1 MSLVAATQAIQHR
14 NMAMQLIQ
22 FRPDSLCLWLL
33 SGLLVVCCW
42 HEAATATGFTRDEGL
57 QLGERLYR
65 EGIRADGKPVQ
76 ALIAGDIF
84 VDGRMFTCVNC
95 HQRSGLG
102 SVEGSIVTWPI
113 TGKELFVPRRRTGAW
128 NPAVEGHG
136 PGAGERWSLPPQN
149 RAADARP
156 AYTAETLARAIRTGV
171 AADGRVLSHA
181 MPRYELEDREME
193 LLIRYLKDLSVNND
207 PGVDGQTLRF
217 ATVVTDGV
225 SAADREAM
233 LSVLQAHIDARNT
246 QTRPH
251 LRRVSQGPFYK
262 TEQYG
267 SYRKLA
273 LDVWELTGPADIWRE
288 QLESYY
294 RSRPV
299 FALLGGIGG
308 TGGWAPIHAF
318 CEDNEIPSIFPVT
331 DQPVVSESDWYTLYF
346 SKGLYQEGETAARF
360 LQASGKVGPD
370 TRIIQVYRQGGK
382 GETLAQGFQDAWSEY
397 GGRTPEN
404 RQPEENGSLPA
415 SWWQGPDAEAASV
428 LLLWLAPEDLA
439 AALRSQVMNQGGETI
454 LFASGGLLEG
464 KLDRI
469 PARIRNIFYMTYP
482 ESLPGENKH
491 RLMALQRWLKVRGIP
506 ATNLAIQ
513 SKMYFLGWM
522 LADAMKYMR
531 GEFYRDYF
539 MESFDMMT
547 DQDAAIAVF
556 PRLSFG
562 PGQRYASKGCYI
574 VQFGGDGGQ
583 ELVKVSDWVIN

>member
-1 MSLVAATQAIQHR
+1 
-14 NMAMQLIQ
+14 MQLKLL
-22 FRPDSLCLWLL
+22 RRGSLYSWLFCGL
-33 SGLLVVCCW
+33 SAASCWNIVVM
-42 HEAATATGFTRDEGL
+42 AAGFQGDEGL
-57 QLGERLYR
+57 QFGERLYR

-76 ALIAGDIF
+76 AVIAGDIS
-84 VDGRMFTCVNC
+84 VDGRMFSCINC

-102 SVEGSIVTWPI
+102 SVEGSIVAWPI
-113 TGKELFVPRRRTGAW
+113 AGKELFIPRRRTGAW
-128 NPAVEGHG
+128 SPAAEGHG
-136 PGAGERWSLPPQN
+136 PGTAERWSLPPQN

-156 AYTAETLARAIRTGV
+156 AYTAETLARVIRTGV

-181 MPRYELEDREME
+181 MPRYELEDGEME
-193 LLIRYLKDLSVNND
+193 LLINYLKSLSVKNA

-217 ATVVTDGV
+217 ATVVTDDV

-251 LRRVSQGPFYK
+251 QRRASLGPFYK

-267 SYRKLA
+267 AYRKLA
-273 LDVWELTGPADIWRE
+273 LDVWELTGPPDTWRE

-308 TGGWAPIHAF
+308 TGGWASIHDF
-318 CEDNEIPSIFPVT
+318 CEDNEIPGIFPLT

-346 SKGLYQEGETAARF
+346 SKGLYQEGETTARF

-370 TRIIQVYRQGGK
+370 TRIIQVYQPGGK

-404 RQPEENGSLPA
+404 RQPEEHGALPA
-415 SWWQGPDAEAASV
+415 SWWQAPDAEAAPVV
-428 LLLWLAPEDLA
+428 LLLWLAAEDLA
-439 AALRSQVMNQGGETI
+439 EALRSQVMSQERITVV
-454 LFASGGLLEG
+454 FASGGLLEG
-464 KLDRI
+464 KPDRI
-469 PARIRNIFYMTYP
+469 PAGIRNIFYMTYP
-482 ESLPGENKH
+482 ESLPGENQY
-491 RLMALQRWLKVRGIP
+491 RLIALQRWLNVRGIP

-522 LADAMKYMR
+522 LPDAIKYMR

-539 MESFDMMT
+539 LESFDMMT

-574 VQFGGDGGQ
+574 VQLGGDDGQ
-583 ELVKVSDWVIN
+583 KLVKVSDWVIN